1 MGLKLLKARAA
12 WFAALLVAMC
22 AAAPVASAQTTTT
35 DTFQV
40 TATVLSVCS
49 VTATDLAFGNYDAS
63 LGTPDD
69 AQSAVTATCTSG
81 ETYDIGLD
89 VGAGPA
95 PTYAVRQMTNGANTL
110 NYSLFSNAGRTNVWG
125 ETIGVDTVAGTGNG
139 AAQNI
144 DVYGRI
150 PAGQYVAAGA
160 YSDSILV
167 TLTY

>member
-1 MGLKLLKARAA
+1 MGLKSMMARAA
-12 WFAALLVAMC
+12 FFFAMC
-22 AAAPVASAQTTTT
+22 ATAPAALAQTTTT

-49 VTATDLAFGNYDAS
+49 VTATDLAFGNYDATS
-63 LGTPDD
+63 GTPDD

-89 VGAGPA
+89 VGTGTGA
-95 PTYAVRQMTNGANTL
+95 TYAVRRMTNGANTL
-110 NYSLFSNAGRTNVWG
+110 NYSLFRNAGRTNVWG
-125 ETIGVDTVAGTGNG
+125 ESIGVDTVAGTGNG
-139 AAQNI
+139 SPQNI

-150 PAGQYVAAGA
+150 PVGQYVAAGA

>member
-1 MGLKLLKARAA
+1 MGLKSMMARAA
-12 WFAALLVAMC
+12 LFVAMC
-22 AAAPVASAQTTTT
+22 ATAPAALAQTTTT

-63 LGTPDD
+63 LGTPDV
-69 AQSAVTATCTSG
+69 AQSTVTATCTSG

-89 VGAGPA
+89 VGTGTGA
-95 PTYAVRQMTNGANTL
+95 TYAVRRMTNGANTL
-110 NYSLFSNAGRTNVWG
+110 NYSLFRNAGHTNVWG
-125 ETIGVDTVAGTGNG
+125 ESIGVDTVAGTGNG
-139 AAQNI
+139 SPQNI